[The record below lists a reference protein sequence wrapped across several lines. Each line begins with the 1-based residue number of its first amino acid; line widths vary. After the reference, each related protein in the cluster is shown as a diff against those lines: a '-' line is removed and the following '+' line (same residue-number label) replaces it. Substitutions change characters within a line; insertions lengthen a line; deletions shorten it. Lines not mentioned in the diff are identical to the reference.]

1 MRLDDS
7 KRSGNI
13 EDRRGMRMGK
23 TPMIGGG
30 VGIIILV
37 LYMVLGGDPATL
49 LQTGGMSDPS
59 ATTSGQVSSSPEEEQ
74 MKDFVAAV
82 LGETEDVWTEL
93 LRDSDT
99 PYRTPNLVLFSDAVQ
114 SACGTAGSATGP
126 FYCPGDEKV
135 YLDMSFF
142 QELSARFGAPGD
154 FARAYVIAHEVGHHV
169 QNLLGLT
176 NRVHSARGRV
186 SETEYN
192 RLSVRLELQADF
204 LAGVWAHHANKK
216 RRILEEGDVE
226 EGLGAANAIGDD
238 RLQKQARGHVVPD
251 AFTHGS
257 SEQRMRWFRL
267 GLETGDISNGD
278 TFGAERL

>member
-7 KRSGNI
+7 RRSDNI
-13 EDRRGMRMGK
+13 EDRRGMRVGK
-23 TPMIGGG
+23 PVLTSGIGLI
-30 VGIIILV
+30 VIL
-37 LYMVLGGDPATL
+37 LYVVFGGDPTAL
-49 LQTGGMSDPS
+49 MQNGSISADPS
-59 ATTSGQVSSSPEEEQ
+59 ATSQGPVTSSPEEEA

-93 LRDSDT
+93 LRNTNT
-99 PYRTPNLVLFSDAVQ
+99 PYRAPNLVLFSEAVQ

-176 NRVHSARGRV
+176 NRVHAARGRV
-186 SETEYN
+186 SDTEYN
-192 RLSVRLELQADF
+192 QLSVRLELQADF
-204 LAGVWAHHANKK
+204 LAGVWAHHANRK

-238 RLQKQARGHVVPD
+238 RLQKQAQGYVVPD
-251 AFTHGS
+251 AFTHGTS
-257 SEQRMRWFRL
+257 AQRMRWFRL
-267 GLETGDISNGD
+267 GLETGDLSKGD
-278 TFGAERL
+278 TFNADGL